1 MEKTRKKVEQEK
13 ELRNMMQ
20 LQLIMRNVD
29 NEYKKVSQVDIQTTN
44 DKFELATTQ
53 KDVRAKSL
61 FASMVTFA
69 IRVS

>member
-1 MEKTRKKVEQEK
+1 
-13 ELRNMMQ
+13 
-20 LQLIMRNVD
+20 MRNVD

-61 FASMVTFA
+61 LPLWSLLPLGLTKAN
-69 IRVS
+69 